1 MYCLISFTRNSFLKC
16 KGRCIPVQRPF
27 LLNQYSIEKAFLSN
41 SSMFKPET
49 LHRIM
54 APNRFE
60 ENFTRLEHV
69 EAKKLITKVQK
80 ELVEGGIEN
89 PKVVETL
96 KELRPYAIEE
106 KDPTVTRVLRMCYE
120 HIEEFEGFNIGV
132 PVDEEDDDV
141 AILEE
146 GLDLQS
152 NSLYYL
158 MSLLV
163 NSTNERNREEIFF
176 YRDALKRYW
185 RENA

>member
-1 MYCLISFTRNSFLKC
+1 
-16 KGRCIPVQRPF
+16 
-27 LLNQYSIEKAFLSN
+27 
-41 SSMFKPET
+41 
-49 LHRIM
+49 
-54 APNRFE
+54 
-60 ENFTRLEHV
+60 
-69 EAKKLITKVQK
+69 
-80 ELVEGGIEN
+80 
-89 PKVVETL
+89 
-96 KELRPYAIEE
+96 
-106 KDPTVTRVLRMCYE
+106 MCYE